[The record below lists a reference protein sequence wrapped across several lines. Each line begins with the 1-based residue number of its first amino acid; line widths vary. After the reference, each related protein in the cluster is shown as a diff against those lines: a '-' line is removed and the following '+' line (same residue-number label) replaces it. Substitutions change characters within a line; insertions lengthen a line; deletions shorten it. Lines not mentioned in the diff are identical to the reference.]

1 MSNGGAA
8 RGRISQVAFAA
19 YAATVYGCLYA
30 PIVFLT
36 VFSFNDAVSITP
48 PFRGFSLRWY
58 EQVWQ
63 NSVLQ
68 NAVFNSLV
76 LGLVTSAIAVT
87 LGTLM
92 AFSFRSRFR
101 GKDFILNL
109 TLMPMLTPGIVLG
122 IALLLLWTFL
132 GLSPSLFGSTLVGHV
147 TYTLPFVF
155 LIIFPRLHRFDRSL
169 EEAAMD
175 LGADPSRTFWKITFP
190 LIRPGIIASAIFAF
204 TLSFDEFILSF
215 FLVGNA
221 NTLPIYLWGMMLTRL
236 SPETNA
242 IGALILGFSLIL
254 AWVAHVFLR
263 GMTVR
268 VSR

>member
-1 MSNGGAA
+1 
-8 RGRISQVAFAA
+8 
-19 YAATVYGCLYA
+19 
-30 PIVFLT
+30 
-36 VFSFNDAVSITP
+36 
-48 PFRGFSLRWY
+48 
-58 EQVWQ
+58 
-63 NSVLQ
+63 
-68 NAVFNSLV
+68 
-76 LGLVTSAIAVT
+76 
-87 LGTLM
+87 
-92 AFSFRSRFR
+92 
-101 GKDFILNL
+101 
-109 TLMPMLTPGIVLG
+109 
-122 IALLLLWTFL
+122 
-132 GLSPSLFGSTLVGHV
+132 
-147 TYTLPFVF
+147 
-155 LIIFPRLHRFDRSL
+155 
-169 EEAAMD
+169 MD